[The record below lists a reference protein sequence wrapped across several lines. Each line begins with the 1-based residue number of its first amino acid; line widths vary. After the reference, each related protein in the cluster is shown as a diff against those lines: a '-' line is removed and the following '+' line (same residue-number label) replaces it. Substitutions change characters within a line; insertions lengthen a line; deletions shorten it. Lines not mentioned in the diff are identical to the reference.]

1 MGMLLDGTN
10 PPFVMAFLPIMPA
23 TMTDKQLMADRSQSA
38 EK

>member
-1 MGMLLDGTN
+1 MGMLLDGTVL
-10 PPFVMAFLPIMPA
+10 PFVMAFLPIMPA